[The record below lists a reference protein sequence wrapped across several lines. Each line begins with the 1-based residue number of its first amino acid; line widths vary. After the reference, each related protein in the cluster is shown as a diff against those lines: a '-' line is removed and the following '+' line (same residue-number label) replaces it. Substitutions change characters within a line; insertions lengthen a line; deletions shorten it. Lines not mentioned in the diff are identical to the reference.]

1 MQSYHEVLWL
11 YDVMSYDQVIV
22 KIKAKLLRREKE
34 EGSSASEN
42 GKNSVE
48 VPANFS
54 SDGSVYFQ

>member
-48 VPANFS
+48 VPANF
-54 SDGSVYFQ
+54 